1 MNYNDLKV
9 SGGRLINDTPE
20 QCEMGITK
28 FARMRKEMKQEKKV
42 AMMTE
47 AMTRAEINSE
57 LMESP
62 MPIQALTFG
71 RKK

>member
-9 SGGRLINDTPE
+9 VGGRLINDTPE
-20 QCEMGITK
+20 SCEMGLTK
-28 FARMRKEMKQEKKV
+28 FARMRKEMKQEKKM

-62 MPIQALTFG
+62 MPIKAMVFG